1 MNPHLQFHPFDTQH
15 LITLALLALLAC
27 LVVWASRRL
36 VPARRAWIGWLL
48 AAILCAYAVVTYIQK
63 GLAHELSF
71 DYALPL
77 ELCHWVL
84 IACVFTL
91 VHPNQTASEIAYLLG
106 FAGTLQATLTP
117 DIGLGFPSWE
127 YVQFF
132 WSHGAILL
140 AIAFILGGQG
150 FKPRKGSPLRMLL
163 ALNIWAATVGGIDW
177 YFQWNYGYLCRKPME
192 PSLLDF
198 LGSWP
203 WYLLSGEGIAFATF
217 LLLDLPW
224 KVLDFPKRRKHSR

>member
-1 MNPHLQFHPFDTQH
+1 MNQPPRFQPLDTQH
-15 LITLALLALLAC
+15 LVTLALLALLGC
-27 LVVWASRRL
+27 LVVWAARRL
-36 VPARRAWIGWLL
+36 VPARRAWIGWSL
-48 AAILCAYAVVTYIQK
+48 AVVLCAYAVVTYIQK

-77 ELCHWVL
+77 EFCHWVL
-84 IACVFTL
+84 IACVLTL
-91 VHPNQTASEIAYLLG
+91 LHSNQTASEIAYFWG
-106 FAGTLQATLTP
+106 SAGTLQATLTP

-132 WSHGAILL
+132 WSHGTILL

-163 ALNIWAATVGGIDW
+163 ALNIWAATVGALDW
-177 YFQWNYGYLCRKPME
+177 HFQWNYGYLCRKPAE
-192 PSLLDF
+192 PSLLDY
-198 LGSWP
+198 LGPWP

-217 LLLDLPW
+217 LLLGLPW
-224 KVLDFPKRRKHSR
+224 KILESLRSRKHPT